1 MAHADAHADA
11 HGEHGEHGEGYLVH
25 AHITPTKVYAGIL
38 GILILLTGLTVAAYR
53 VRLGEWNLFVA
64 VAIAAV
70 KSSLVM
76 AWFMHLKYE
85 KKFNILIFLGSF
97 VFMTIFLGYTLNDIA
112 HRGRQ
117 GSITGRRV
125 DPMTGER
132 ARGTSILLMEDG
144 EFSALPTDA
153 HGDDHEA
160 DEGDAHE
167 GHADGDEHEDHEGH
181 VDGDEHE
188 DHEGHVD
195 GDEHEAH
202 EDGDDHDDG
211 DAPEGDH
218 E

>member
-11 HGEHGEHGEGYLVH
+11 HGEHGEGYLVH

-85 KKFNILIFLGSF
+85 KKFNILIVLGSF

-117 GSITGRRV
+117 GSMTGRRV

-144 EFSALPTDA
+144 EFSALPTVD
-153 HGDDHEA
+153 HGEHGEDHEA
-160 DEGDAHE
+160 
-167 GHADGDEHEDHEGH
+167 HAGDGDDHEGH

-195 GDEHEAH
+195 GDEHEDHEGH
-202 EDGDDHDDG
+202 EDGDAHDDHEGG
-211 DAPEGDH
+211 DAVEGDH